1 MHGSLKARKRPHL
14 TRRGCANL
22 PLPAASATVASK
34 GVPSF
39 AGNPRSSASQCVA
52 SARLKASA
60 AHSLALTFDHGL
72 VAAGILAAVGSASFA
87 GFMLARDNS
96 HPRFGGI
103 EHLMIFAQPI
113 HGHRP
118 PLMARPE
125 RRSVDYRAIGSMELP
140 PLLSAAGGESS
151 RSEEKADAA
160 RSALA
165 GYVLRFA
172 PRGDVVV
179 EGPKGSFAAIP
190 GVNLPS
196 AGRILSI
203 QNRNG
208 RWVVM
213 TENGMIAERAPSA
226 VASEAVAGRAEE

>member
-1 MHGSLKARKRPHL
+1 MHGSLKARKRPDL
-14 TRRGCANL
+14 LRRGGANRSS
-22 PLPAASATVASK
+22 PAASAPV
-34 GVPSF
+34 
-39 AGNPRSSASQCVA
+39 AGNHVLSFRGNLQNGASQCVA
-52 SARLKASA
+52 SARVKASTT
-60 AHSLALTFDHGL
+60 HSLALTFDHGL
-72 VAAGILAAVGSASFA
+72 VAAGIAAAVGSASFA
-87 GFMLARDNS
+87 GFMLAHDNS
-96 HPRFGGI
+96 HPMFGGI

-118 PLMARPE
+118 PLMESLE
-125 RRSVDYRAIGSMELP
+125 RRSVDYRATGSIEP
-140 PLLSAAGGESS
+140 RPLSNAAGGEPS

-160 RSALA
+160 RGALA

-179 EGPKGSFAAIP
+179 EGPKGSFAAVP

-213 TENGMIAERAPSA
+213 TENGMIAERASSA
-226 VASEAVAGRAEE
+226 VASEAVAGRAGE